1 MSSFENT
8 LARMKDLYTYGKELN
23 ESNKTSVHTLEHSA
37 KAADGITYGIIREC
51 NKYYIKSAP
60 KGKETVAESY
70 DYLGGICNKK
80 NYEYTSYS
88 NALKNFELKMAS
100 INEACDSK
108 VNISTNLLSLKS
120 TYATPRLCGLGT
132 SQSLSQAENIIF
144 KLSGKSPFVSI

>member
-70 DYLGGICNKK
+70 DYLGGICTTNIQVIL
-80 NYEYTSYS
+80 TL
-88 NALKNFELKMAS
+88 LKILNLKWLQLMKLV
-100 INEACDSK
+100 I
-108 VNISTNLLSLKS
+108 LK
-120 TYATPRLCGLGT
+120 
-132 SQSLSQAENIIF
+132 
-144 KLSGKSPFVSI
+144 